1 MNDFM
6 KKSLIALAAIILS
19 LFLAEGV
26 TRVFY
31 DPVDYLW
38 PRQTPDEILRFRINP
53 GSRAHDSWGF
63 RNKSVPE
70 RADIIAIG
78 DSQTY
83 GISALA
89 RYAWPETLQ
98 RLTGKEVYNLAL
110 GGYGPAEY
118 SYLLEQK
125 ALRLKPALII
135 VGFYLGNDLAD
146 TYEAVYTVPY
156 WEHLR
161 APDFSIGNVAET
173 DNREK
178 PEKKKSPPSRSLQT
192 RLKYMTYVITDWFA
206 GHSVLYRI
214 VTETYL
220 GDMIRQRRMMDRGE
234 GIVMFRDNEHGIDT
248 GFTPETRLQGLD
260 LTRPHLQEGLR
271 LALGFF
277 NRMNEVAGKNGIRF
291 LVVMIPTKE
300 TVFADFIEGND
311 SLLGS
316 PKIDRLIDN
325 ERQVN
330 EIAKS
335 YFEEHNISYLDVLE
349 PLRMAVPYEQIYPNN
364 YNGHSNKN
372 GYRII
377 AESIYQYL
385 RGKQEY

>member
-1 MNDFM
+1 MNEFI
-6 KKSLIALAAIILS
+6 KKTLIVLAAVIAS
-19 LFLAEGV
+19 LLVAEGV
-26 TRVFY
+26 TRVFF

-38 PRQTPDEILRFRINP
+38 PRQSPDEILRLKINP
-53 GSRAHDSWGF
+53 NSRAHDSWGF
-63 RNKSVPE
+63 RNKYVPE
-70 RADIIAIG
+70 RADIVAIG

-89 RYAWPETLQ
+89 RYTWPETLE
-98 RLTGKEVYNLAL
+98 RLTGKEVYNLAI

-118 SYLLEQK
+118 FYLMEHK
-125 ALRLKPALII
+125 ALQLKPDLII
-135 VGFYLGNDLAD
+135 AGFYLGNDLAD
-146 TYEAVYTVPY
+146 SYEAVYTVPH
-156 WEHLR
+156 WEDLR
-161 APDFSIGNVAET
+161 NPDLAIIDDTKGGGSG
-173 DNREK
+173 K
-178 PEKKKSPPSRSLQT
+178 PEEKKSPPPKTLRT
-192 RLKYMTYVITDWFA
+192 GFKYITYVITDWFA

-220 GDMIRQRRMMDRGE
+220 GDMIRQRRMIDRGE
-234 GIVMFRDNEHGIDT
+234 EIVMFRDNEHGINT

-260 LTRPHLQEGLR
+260 LTKPHLQEGLS

-277 NRMNEVAGKNGIRF
+277 NRMNEAAEKNGIRF
-291 LVVMIPTKE
+291 LVVIIPTKE
-300 TVFADFIEGND
+300 TVFEEFIEGND
-311 SLLGS
+311 SLSGS
-316 PKIDRLIDN
+316 RKIDRLIEN

-349 PLRMAVPYEQIYPNN
+349 PLRQAVPNEQIYPNN

-372 GYRII
+372 GYGII

-385 RGKQEY
+385 NGKQEN

>member
-1 MNDFM
+1 MNDFI
-6 KKSLIALAAIILS
+6 KKTFIVFIAVIAS

-26 TRVFY
+26 TRVFF

-38 PRQTPDEILRFRINP
+38 PRQSPDEILRLRINP
-53 GSRAHDSWGF
+53 NSRAHDSWGF
-63 RNKSVPE
+63 RNKYVPE
-70 RADIIAIG
+70 RADIVAIG

-89 RYAWPETLQ
+89 KYTWPETLE

-118 SYLLEQK
+118 LYLMEHK
-125 ALRLKPALII
+125 AVQLKPDLII
-135 VGFYLGNDLAD
+135 AGFYLGNDLAD
-146 TYEAVYTVPY
+146 SYEAVYTVPY
-156 WEHLR
+156 WEDLR
-161 APDFSIGNVAET
+161 KPDLVIKDDTKADSS
-173 DNREK
+173 DK
-178 PEKKKSPPSRSLQT
+178 PEEKNRPHATSLQT

-220 GDMIRQRRMMDRGE
+220 GDMIRQRRMIDKGE
-234 GIVMFRDNEHGIDT
+234 EIVMFRDNEHEINT
-248 GFTPETRLQGLD
+248 GFTPETRLRGLD

-277 NRMNEVAGKNGIRF
+277 NQMNETAGKNGIRF
-291 LVVMIPTKE
+291 LVVIIPTKE
-300 TVFADFIEGND
+300 TVFAEFIEGND
-311 SLLGS
+311 SLAGS
-316 PKIDRLIDN
+316 RKIDRLIDN
-325 ERQVN
+325 ERLVN
-330 EIAKS
+330 EIVKS

-349 PLRMAVPYEQIYPNN
+349 PLRRAVPYEQIYPNN

-377 AESIYQYL
+377 AETIYQNL
-385 RGKQEY
+385 NGKQDD

>member
-6 KKSLIALAAIILS
+6 KKSLIVLAAVILS

-63 RNKSVPE
+63 RNKRVPG
-70 RADIIAIG
+70 RADIVTIG

-83 GISALA
+83 GISAPA
-89 RYAWPETLQ
+89 RYTWPETLQ
-98 RLTGKEVYNLAL
+98 WLTGKEVYNLAL

-135 VGFYLGNDLAD
+135 AGFYLGNDLAD
-146 TYEAVYTVPY
+146 SYEAVYTVHF
-156 WEHLR
+156 WELLR
-161 APDFSIGNVAET
+161 NPDFPVGNNAET
-173 DNREK
+173 DNRGKSE
-178 PEKKKSPPSRSLQT
+178 EKKSPHSGSLQT
-192 RLKYMTYVITDWFA
+192 RLNYMAYVITDWFA

-220 GDMIRQRRMMDRGE
+220 GNMIRQRRMMDRGE
-234 GIVMFRDNEHGIDT
+234 EIVMFRDNEHGIDT

-260 LTRPHLQEGLR
+260 LAKPHLQEGLR
-271 LALGFF
+271 LTLGFF
-277 NRMNEVAGKNGIRF
+277 DRMNETARKNGIRF

-300 TVFADFIEGND
+300 TVFAEFIEGND
-311 SLLGS
+311 SLPDS
-316 PKIDRLIDN
+316 AKIDRLIDN
-325 ERQVN
+325 ERRVN

-335 YFEEHNISYLDVLE
+335 YFKDHDISYIDVLE
-349 PLRMAVPYEQIYPNN
+349 PLRRAVPHEQIYPNN
-364 YNGHSNKN
+364 YNGHCNKN

-377 AESIYQYL
+377 AETVNRYL
-385 RGKQEY
+385 GGTQDE

>member
-6 KKSLIALAAIILS
+6 KKSLIVLAAVILS

-63 RNKSVPE
+63 RNKRVPE
-70 RADIIAIG
+70 RADIVTIG

-83 GISALA
+83 GISASA
-89 RYAWPETLQ
+89 RYAWPEILE
-98 RLTGKEVYNLAL
+98 RLAGKEVYNLAI

-125 ALRLKPALII
+125 ALQLKPDLII
-135 VGFYLGNDLAD
+135 AGFYLGNDLAD
-146 TYEAVYTVPY
+146 SYEAVYTIPH
-156 WEHLR
+156 WKDLR
-161 APDFSIGNVAET
+161 NPDLVIKDDTKT
-173 DNREK
+173 DSSDK
-178 PEKKKSPPSRSLQT
+178 PEDKKSPHAKPLQT
-192 RLKYMTYVITDWFA
+192 GLKYMTYVITDWFA

-234 GIVMFRDNEHGIDT
+234 EIVMFRDNEHGIDT
-248 GFTPETRLQGLD
+248 GFTPETRLAGLD
-260 LTRPHLQEGLR
+260 LTRPHLREGLR

-277 NRMNEVAGKNGIRF
+277 DRMNETARKNGIRF

-300 TVFADFIEGND
+300 TVFAEFIEGND
-311 SLLGS
+311 NLPDSA
-316 PKIDRLIDN
+316 KIDRLIDN
-325 ERQVN
+325 ERRVN

-335 YFEEHNISYLDVLE
+335 YFKDHDIPYLDVLD
-349 PLRMAVPYEQIYPNN
+349 PLRRAVPREQIYPNN

-377 AESIYQYL
+377 AETVNRYL
-385 RGKQEY
+385 GGTQDE

>member
-1 MNDFM
+1 MNDFI
-6 KKSLIALAAIILS
+6 KKTLIVLIAVIAS
-19 LFLAEGV
+19 LLLAEGV
-26 TRVFY
+26 SRVFF

-38 PRQTPDEILRFRINP
+38 PKQSPDEILRLRINP
-53 GSRAHDSWGF
+53 NSRAHDSWGF

-70 RADIIAIG
+70 RADIVAIG

-89 RYAWPETLQ
+89 RYTWPETLQ

-118 SYLLEQK
+118 LYLMEQK
-125 ALRLKPALII
+125 ALQMKPNLII
-135 VGFYLGNDLAD
+135 AGFYLGNDLAD
-146 TYEAVYTVPY
+146 TYEAVYTVGY
-156 WEHLR
+156 WKGLR
-161 APDFSIGNVAET
+161 NPALAIKDDTKT
-173 DNREK
+173 DDLEK
-178 PEKKKSPPSRSLQT
+178 PEEKKSPHSRSPQT
-192 RLKYMTYVITDWFA
+192 RLKYMAYVITDWFA

-220 GDMIRQRRMMDRGE
+220 GDMIRQRRKMDMGE
-234 GIVMFRDNEHGIDT
+234 EIIMFRDSEHGINT

-271 LALGFF
+271 LALDFF
-277 NRMNEVAGKNGIRF
+277 NRMNEIAGKNGIRF

-311 SLLGS
+311 SLPGS

-325 ERQVN
+325 ERRVS

-335 YFEEHNISYLDVLE
+335 YFEEHNIPYLDVLE
-349 PLRMAVPYEQIYPNN
+349 PLRGAVPYEQIYPNN